1 MDAGAALSLE
11 ERTMKAQEARM
22 RGGEEAKRR
31 RGEDRQ
37 VASGARSRITHGV
50 SRFTFHATRNTQLLP
65 RNLLLLL
72 FVLVVTIGVGGCGA
86 GPRQPLLLGEAVWQS
101 GERSLYQVTNRE
113 GRVVGAAHITI
124 EMGGEHIDEGWT
136 FRQEIGDIGVSEIS
150 TVEAQRRGYIPV
162 HSYMVR
168 ISDGG
173 RRQVVEAEYDRAEVN
188 IALTSLQGS
197 TVYERVNVPSD
208 VRDDRT
214 ILSLVRTL
222 PLAQGYVTAMN
233 SFLPITGLMERQ
245 AIRVVRG
252 EQITVPAGSFDTW
265 LVELKTPARTTR
277 AWIAKESPHILVK
290 FVEGRSQATFDL
302 TDYEPGGLE

>member
-11 ERTMKAQEARM
+11 ERTMKVVEQELRMANSGRITNCKLRGGNEAR
-22 RGGEEAKRR
+22 GKLYFNSE
-31 RGEDRQ
+31 
-37 VASGARSRITHGV
+37 
-50 SRFTFHATRNTQLLP
+50 FATRNSQLLSG
-65 RNLLLLL
+65 NLLLLL
-72 FVLVVTIGVGGCGA
+72 FVLIVAIVVGGCGA

-113 GRVVGAAHITI
+113 GRVVGSAHITI

-162 HSYMVR
+162 YSYMVR

-173 RRQVVEAEYDRAEVN
+173 RQQVVEAEYDRAEVN

-222 PLAQGYVTAMN
+222 PLAQGYATAMN
-233 SFLPITGLMERQ
+233 SFLPVTGLMERQ

-277 AWIAKESPHILVK
+277 AWIAKESPHILVR